1 VTEQHMALHAGMT
14 MIASKYDVRGLQD
27 LAKLNFMKDCEMH
40 WDTPEFA
47 EAAKYVCETPVEGLK
62 ETAVDTIVAHNEL
75 LKKVGIMEVLKKSD
89 GLACEVLRKM
99 AD

>member
-1 VTEQHMALHAGMT
+1 
-14 MIASKYDVRGLQD
+14 
-27 LAKLNFMKDCEMH
+27 
-40 WDTPEFA
+40 
-47 EAAKYVCETPVEGLK
+47 VEGLK
-62 ETAVDTIVAHNEL
+62 ETVVDTIVAHNEL